1 MKAKLLSL
9 LLAGLMSAPGNV
21 SAKAIVADGIS
32 FSPDRPVKVAV
43 FRPDVSVGSLSVGG
57 VAEPSVEWTAN
68 ARKFMADALKKSQA
82 ARANSVI
89 FVAEPQGADRNLLA
103 DYTALFRAVSDAIIT
118 HKMFPGNKLP
128 TKKDRFDWTMGE
140 GTAQLRTLAGDAD
153 YGLFF
158 YTYDAY
164 GTDGR
169 KAAQILGAVL
179 GFGVM
184 QAGVHVGYAGLVDL
198 KSGHVVWFNTDVA
211 MGGDVREADGAE
223 KRVSQLL
230 RGFPGTAPEPEAK

>member
-1 MKAKLLSL
+1 MPLF
-9 LLAGLMSAPGNV
+9 LALAMLVPGAA
-21 SAKAIVADGIS
+21 SAKAIVAEGVR

-43 FRPDVSVGSLSVGG
+43 FRPEVSVGALSIGG
-57 VAEPSVEWTAN
+57 VDQPSVEWTTN
-68 ARKFMADALKKSQA
+68 ARKFMADALEKSQA
-82 ARANSVI
+82 ARANKIV
-89 FVAEPQGADRNLLA
+89 FVADPTGEDRVLIA

-128 TKKDRFDWTMGE
+128 TKKNRFDWTMGA
-140 GTAQLRTLAGDAD
+140 GTSQLRALAGEAD

-164 GTDGR
+164 GTADR

-179 GFGVM
+179 GFGLM
-184 QAGVHVGYAGLVDL
+184 PAGVHVGYAGLVEL
-198 KSGHVVWFNTDVA
+198 KSGKVVWFNTDVS
-211 MGGDVREADGAE
+211 MGGDVRTPDGAT

-230 RGFPGTAPEPEAK
+230 RGFPGTAPEPEGAVK